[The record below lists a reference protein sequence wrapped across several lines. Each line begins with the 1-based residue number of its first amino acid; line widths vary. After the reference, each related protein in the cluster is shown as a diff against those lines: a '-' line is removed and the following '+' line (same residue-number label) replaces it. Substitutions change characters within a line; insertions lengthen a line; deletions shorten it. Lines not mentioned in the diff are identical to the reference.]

1 MAKQLIFLCLAM
13 LLLAG
18 CTAQNRTREA
28 APDRIE
34 TRPLSTA
41 DTQKA
46 GQRNGDAGRA
56 TAVNADIERVREAVW
71 KMDSAVPHSVYVNG
85 KDMWV
90 NVHTEEQLNHRERM
104 KKAADIRSQ
113 LLKVAPR
120 YNVHVRIDV
129 K

>member
-1 MAKQLIFLCLAM
+1 MAKQLIFLCLM
-13 LLLAG
+13 MVLSG
-18 CTAQNRTREA
+18 CMAQSRTREA
-28 APDRIE
+28 APDHIE
-34 TRPLSTA
+34 TKPLSTA

-46 GQRNGDAGRA
+46 GQRNGNAGGA
-56 TAVNADIERVREAVW
+56 AAVNADIERVREAVW

-104 KKAADIRSQ
+104 KKAADIRSR

-120 YNVHVRIDV
+120 YDIHVRIDV